1 MLSLQH
7 VSCRSIE
14 LESSRVRQTFVG
26 CTCSYGSFRCTSCA
40 KCDLLADHTW
50 IILFSYANPTSPFPL
65 AASLDGVQD
74 SRDPKVNRSS
84 ASEGGLRKCESRC
97 SVSGVEERRVPIYL
111 IKVRRPQD
119 TSFPV
124 IPAHGYG
131 SILSRFIDGLQLVQP
146 RCRSSSTPALLL
158 LQGPYRQHLIL
169 TQRRTPWNLRRPQR
183 NDLDDRCRLCVSR
196 SSRFV
201 FREPKKPPGLAQS
214 RFLVSGSADNTLRL
228 WSVNVCI
235 FVPSKPHRSQGS

>member
-40 KCDLLADHTW
+40 KCDLLVDHTW
-50 IILFSYANPTSPFPL
+50 IVLFSYANPTSPFPL

-84 ASEGGLRKCESRC
+84 ASEGDLRKCESRC

-111 IKVRRPQD
+111 IEVRWPQD
-119 TSFPV
+119 TLFPV
-124 IPAHGYG
+124 IPAHSYG
-131 SILSRFIDGLQLVQP
+131 SILSRSIDGLQLVQH
-146 RCRSSSTPALLL
+146 RCRSSSTPALFL
-158 LQGPYRQHLIL
+158 LQGPYHQHPVLA
-169 TQRRTPWNLRRPQR
+169 QRRMYWNLRRPQR
-183 NDLDDRCRLCVSR
+183 NGLDDRCRLCVSR
-196 SSRFV
+196 SSPFC
-201 FREPKKPPGLAQS
+201 PP
-214 RFLVSGSADNTLRL
+214 
-228 WSVNVCI
+228 
-235 FVPSKPHRSQGS
+235 